1 MRDESKFLGKYIEF
15 NKDKDYPSMEEDFCA
30 FPYEGKEMVI
40 KYLELGEKTV
50 AACGRARDFFTGE
63 LIPGER
69 CLMTDGEYSWPS
81 SLSYY
86 VGKYNLRLPSEFVE
100 KVMRNGEHE

>member
-15 NKDKDYPSMEEDFCA
+15 NKDMDYPSMEEDFCDY
-30 FPYEGKEMVI
+30 PYEGKEMI
-40 KYLELGEKTV
+40 INYLESGEKTV
-50 AACGRARDFFTGE
+50 TACSRARDFFTGE

-69 CLMTDGEYSWPS
+69 CIMTDGEYSWSS

-86 VGKYNLRLPSEFVE
+86 VDKYNLRLPSEFEE
-100 KVMRNGEHE
+100 KVLKNGEYE